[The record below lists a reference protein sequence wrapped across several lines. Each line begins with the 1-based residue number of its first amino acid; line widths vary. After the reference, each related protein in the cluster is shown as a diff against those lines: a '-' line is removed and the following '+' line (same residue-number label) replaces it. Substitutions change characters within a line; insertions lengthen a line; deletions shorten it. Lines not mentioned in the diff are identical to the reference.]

1 MRAKAGGGEG
11 YDLFISYSRADEAM
25 ASLLQRELQ
34 RFAKPAFRLRG
45 LRVFRD
51 NDSLSANPA
60 LWDSIVGALGASRH
74 LLVLASPE
82 AAASQW
88 VNREVEHWRSI
99 RPPGDSLLLAVT
111 RGEVVWDPTLG
122 AFDARSSTALPPA
135 LLDAFAEEPRYVD
148 LRGAESTRAR
158 GGKDP
163 RIAAAVADLAAPLHG
178 RPKDQLVGEDLR
190 QHRRLLRLTRGPP

>member
-34 RFAKPAFRLRG
+34 RFAKPAFRLRA

-99 RPPGDSLLLAVT
+99 SAAGRQLAACGHPGRGRGGT
-111 RGEVVWDPTLG
+111 RRWAPSMRG
-122 AFDARSSTALPPA
+122 SSTALPPA

-190 QHRRLLRLTRGPP
+190 QHRRLLRLTWPP